1 MDVPGSRTDVERFRR
16 LDAAFRTGDMTALK
30 RELGSLEGFPNVV
43 AHPAI
48 GACLTYAIYHS
59 PLPFVAELLEAG
71 AEPNWPVA
79 DGFPPLIA
87 ALSCSQATAGAAA
100 RTDVHELIAMLLA
113 AGADVGQRGVND
125 YTPLHLAAAQG
136 DLRAVDILLE
146 AGSDPNEITRI
157 DDLETP
163 LEVAAAGEH
172 RRIVDRLR
180 PLTTR
185 GDWEDASEA
194 GGVPQ
199 LASLVRAG
207 HDIDARDGYGQT
219 ALMRAAHAGRS
230 DAVRWLIANGADLDH
245 TSKFGLSA
253 TMLAVIAGHPR
264 IARTLVAAGADTTI
278 KGTGAPGFRD
288 KTAADLA
295 EDRGDVR
302 LARFL
307 RAQTG

>member
-16 LDAAFRTGDMTALK
+16 LDGAFRTGDMTALQS
-30 RELGSLEGFPNVV
+30 ELESLEGFPNVV

-59 PLPFVAELLEAG
+59 ARPFVAELLEAG
-71 AEPNWPVA
+71 ADPNWPVA

-87 ALSCSQATAGAAA
+87 ALSCSQPTAGATV
-100 RTDVHELIAMLLA
+100 RTDVHELVAMLLA

-146 AGSDPNEITRI
+146 AGADPDEITRI

-163 LEVAAAGEH
+163 LEVAAAAGH
-172 RRIVDRLR
+172 LLIVDRLR

-185 GDWEDASEA
+185 RDWEGASDARGIAE
-194 GGVPQ
+194 
-199 LASLVRAG
+199 LARLVRAG
-207 HDIDARDGYGQT
+207 YDIDARDGYGQT

-230 DAVRWLIANGADLDH
+230 DAVRWLIANGADVDH
-245 TSKFGLSA
+245 ASKFGLSA
-253 TMLAVIAGHPR
+253 LMLAVIAGHPR
-264 IARTLVAAGADTTI
+264 IVRVLVAAGADTTI
-278 KGTGAPGFRD
+278 KGAPGFRD

-295 EDRGDVR
+295 EDHGDVR

-307 RAQTG
+307 RAQTGE